1 MQENQ
6 TRKNQ
11 SIKNLVTA
19 AMLMALGLVLPFLT
33 GQIPE
38 VGSMMLPMHLPVLLC
53 GLICGWQYGAVVG
66 FVLPLF
72 RYVLFGMPPIMP
84 TGIAMAFELAAY
96 GAVVGYLYS
105 HARWQ
110 CVVSLYR
117 CLIAAMI
124 AGRLVWAAVRVVMTG
139 VAGVPFTWEL
149 FLSGALLTAIP
160 GIILQLIVIPAVM
173 VALNRTGL
181 VRFRKGET
189 EADKAGC

>member
-6 TRKNQ
+6 RGHAV
-11 SIKNLVTA
+11 KNLVTA
-19 AMLMALGLVLPFLT
+19 AMMMALGLVLPFLT

-53 GLICGWQYGAVVG
+53 GLICGWQYGGVVG

-72 RYVLFGMPPIMP
+72 RYMLFGMPPMP
-84 TGIAMAFELAAY
+84 MGVAMAFELAAY

-181 VRFRKGET
+181 VRFRKGEART
-189 EADKAGC
+189 DKAGC